1 MTDFKIDYNFLLD
14 VSKGM
19 REYYGVDK
27 ILFDFDEL
35 RDAGLVVI
43 HKCRFDKEK
52 NLWAK
57 SFTSYEYCELQGMV
71 KYGKGNS

>member
-1 MTDFKIDYNFLLD
+1 MTDHSLTNEICETIYHYQRNMTDFKIDYNFLLD

-35 RDAGLVVI
+35 RDYRI
-43 HKCRFDKEK
+43 SCH
-52 NLWAK
+52 
-57 SFTSYEYCELQGMV
+57 SQM
-71 KYGKGNS
+71 